1 MSKTDYGKKPQPEK
15 GLSYQEI
22 LQRAAAK
29 GDTIA
34 QNELKWRKRKY
45 KHLHSSNKTY
55 RVGFKKSFI

>member
-15 GLSYQEI
+15 GLSYHEI
-22 LQRAAAK
+22 LQRAAAR

-34 QNELKWRKRKY
+34 QNELKWRASRHKN
-45 KHLHSSNKTY
+45 LNSPTKTY